1 MHKIV
6 IADGGAYYYRQ
17 RENSIMSQ
25 KKLRSGKDNLEIFER
40 IFQHYR
46 DNGFIG
52 RFNLPVR
59 ILSSG
64 FVNNENPEV
73 YFSKVKE
80 LVCRL
85 ELTEDMLGKHEL
97 MRGLFN
103 SRDFKQYCR
112 CESCYKL
119 KQWFKKFRKRLLRIK
134 VGRKIH
140 IELLG
145 VVLLH
150 KAKGEQTVFLGFKL

>member
-1 MHKIV
+1 MKMNIF
-6 IADGGAYYYRQ
+6 IMSCYRDCTKLLFADGGAYYYRQ

-103 SRDFKQYCR
+103 SRDLSNIAVANR
-112 CESCYKL
+112 
-119 KQWFKKFRKRLLRIK
+119 
-134 VGRKIH
+134 V
-140 IELLG
+140 
-145 VVLLH
+145 
-150 KAKGEQTVFLGFKL
+150 TN

>member
-1 MHKIV
+1 MKMNIFIMSCYRDCTKIV

-103 SRDFKQYCR
+103 SRDLSNIAVANR
-112 CESCYKL
+112 
-119 KQWFKKFRKRLLRIK
+119 
-134 VGRKIH
+134 V
-140 IELLG
+140 
-145 VVLLH
+145 
-150 KAKGEQTVFLGFKL
+150 TN